1 MPIIPSFARS
11 LALAG
16 LLWAG
21 AAAAQDFFAS
31 VDDLPLMAGLT
42 EIPEAALMY
51 DKPGGRIAEVMARGP
66 VSRADIVRFY
76 AQSLPQLGWRVT
88 NGGFERD
95 GEMLTIT
102 YRADGGDTVVHL
114 RLNPK

>member
-1 MPIIPSFARS
+1 MPIITSLARS

-31 VDDLPLMAGLT
+31 VDDLPLMAGLA

-66 VSRADIVRFY
+66 VSRDAVKRFY
-76 AQSLPQLGWRVT
+76 AQSLPQLGWQVT
-88 NGGFERD
+88 NEGFERD

-102 YRADGGDTVVHL
+102 YQTDQSDTVVRL